1 MTELEEKNKKIEE
14 FKIKKAKLTEQRK
27 ETSNEIKRQK
37 QLMLEK
43 FDKFMKQNKEI
54 EPKTIKEM
62 FPEDEELYKKVEEL
76 KKSQKE
82 KEEKIKQQ
90 LEQGSNE
97 NNNNKE
103 NSKNNTTYKNMR
115 KSAYKRQKE
124 QENERK
130 VEEF

>member
-1 MTELEEKNKKIEE
+1 M
-14 FKIKKAKLTEQRK
+14 KKAKLTEQRK

-37 QLMLEK
+37 QKMLEK

-76 KKSQKE
+76 KKNQKE

-90 LEQGSNE
+90 LEKGINE
-97 NNNNKE
+97 NNNENKE
-103 NSKNNTTYKNMR
+103 NSKNNT
-115 KSAYKRQKE
+115 AI
-124 QENERK
+124 K
-130 VEEF
+130 V